1 MSLPI
6 TAQFAHLILNSQPD
20 ENALSAA
27 RRGVKDYF
35 ACALPIAR
43 GALSDAGL
51 AAIGKTFPPNGSENR
66 ALRYGYVSHALDFD
80 DYHPALRGHPSTV
93 VLSALLALNG
103 ESDNVTELLTA
114 YVIGVEAAGRLG
126 LAAGTQHYVL
136 GFHSTATLGAVA
148 ACAAVARYLQLDQ
161 RQTQIALG
169 LAATQAAGLRS
180 QFGSAAKPLHAG
192 LAARNAV
199 NAALLAQAGFIGQ
212 PEGVLDSL
220 LTSHGGGRQKP
231 ECLTAGWGTP
241 WRILQPGLEFKRY
254 PTCGGTHS
262 AAEAA
267 LALRARL
274 LAQGDALAE
283 IAQVEVSFPPGADTA
298 PFIRQPAT
306 GVEARFSLEY
316 VIADALYHGEVPLT
330 HYGEQPVDAAIAA
343 LAAKVVRH
351 VDPAAPPDA
360 LDPEMRFHRL
370 TLTLQD
376 GRQISD
382 IVTRKQTAAR
392 PTDLDAKLRA
402 ILQLLPG
409 LEGES
414 VIRDC
419 ALMSPGALPR
429 LIALLN

>member
-148 ACAAVARYLQLDQ
+148 ACAAVARYLQFDQ

-241 WRILQPGLEFKRY
+241 WLILQPGLEFKRY

-343 LAAKVVRH
+343 LAAKVERH

-382 IVTRKQTAAR
+382 MVTRKQTAAR

>member
-103 ESDNVTELLTA
+103 ESDDVTELLTA

-274 LAQGDALAE
+274 LAQGDVLAE

>member
-298 PFIRQPAT
+298 PYIRQPAT

>member
-20 ENALSAA
+20 ETALSAA

-103 ESDNVTELLTA
+103 DSDNVTKLLTA

-212 PEGVLDSL
+212 PEGVLENL
-220 LTSHGGGRQKP
+220 LISHGGERQKP
-231 ECLTAGWGTP
+231 ECLTDGWGTP

-274 LAQGDALAE
+274 QEQGDALAE
-283 IAQVEVSFPPGADTA
+283 VAKIEVSFPPGADTA
-298 PFIRQPAT
+298 PYIRQPAT

-330 HYGEQPVDAAIAA
+330 HYGEQPVDTAIAA
-343 LAAKVVRH
+343 LAAKVERH

-382 IVTRKQTAAR
+382 MVTRKQTAAR

-419 ALMSPGALPR
+419 ALTSPGALPR

>member
-1 MSLPI
+1 MSLSI
-6 TAQFAHLILNSQPD
+6 TAQFAHQILNSRPD
-20 ENALSAA
+20 ETALSAA

-51 AAIGKTFPPNGSENR
+51 AAIGKVFPPNGSENR
-66 ALRYGYVSHALDFD
+66 ALRYGYVSHSLDFD

-93 VLSALLALNG
+93 VLSALLALYG
-103 ESDNVTELLTA
+103 DGDNVTELLAA

-126 LAAGTQHYVL
+126 LAAGTQHYAL

-148 ACAAVARYLQLDQ
+148 ACAAVARYLQLGQ

-192 LAARNAV
+192 LAARSAV

-212 PEGVLDSL
+212 PEGVLDNL
-220 LTSHGGGRQKP
+220 LSSHGDGLQQPQR
-231 ECLTAGWGTP
+231 LTAGWGAP

-267 LALRARL
+267 FALRARL
-274 LAQGDALAE
+274 LEQGDALEE
-283 IAQVEVSFPPGADTA
+283 IARVEVGFPPGADTA
-298 PFIRQPAT
+298 PYIRRPTT

-316 VIADALYHGEVPLT
+316 VIADALYNGEVPLT

-343 LAAKVVRH
+343 LAAKVERH
-351 VDPAAPPDA
+351 ADPTAPPDA
-360 LDPEMRFHRL
+360 LDPELRFHRL

-376 GRQISD
+376 GRQLSD
-382 IVTRKQTAAR
+382 MVTRKQTAAR

-409 LEGES
+409 LDGES

-419 ALMSPGALPR
+419 ALRSPGALPR

>member
-126 LAAGTQHYVL
+126 LAAGTQHYAL

>member
-1 MSLPI
+1 MSLSI
-6 TAQFAHLILNSQPD
+6 TVQFAHLILNSQPD
-20 ENALSAA
+20 QTALSAA

-51 AAIGKTFPPNGSENR
+51 AAIGTTFPPTSSENR
-66 ALRYGYVSHALDFD
+66 ALRYGYVSHSLDFD

-126 LAAGTQHYVL
+126 LAAGTQHYVQ

-220 LTSHGGGRQKP
+220 LTSHGDGRQKP
-231 ECLTAGWGTP
+231 ECLTADWGTP

-274 LAQGDALAE
+274 LEQGDALAE
-283 IAQVEVSFPPGADTA
+283 IALVEVSFPPGADTA
-298 PFIRQPAT
+298 PYIRQPAT

-343 LAAKVVRH
+343 LAAKVERH

-376 GRQISD
+376 GGQISD
-382 IVTRKQTAAR
+382 MVTRKQTAAR
-392 PTDLDAKLRA
+392 PTDLDAKLHA

>member
-103 ESDNVTELLTA
+103 ESDDVTELLTA

-212 PEGVLDSL
+212 PEGVLNSL

>member
-103 ESDNVTELLTA
+103 ESDDVTELLTA

-429 LIALLN
+429 LIALLT

>member
-35 ACALPIAR
+35 ACALPIAC

-103 ESDNVTELLTA
+103 ESDDVTELLTA

>member
-274 LAQGDALAE
+274 LAQGDVLAE

>member
-43 GALSDAGL
+43 GALSDACL

-343 LAAKVVRH
+343 LAAKVERH
-351 VDPAAPPDA
+351 SDPTAPPDA

>member
-148 ACAAVARYLQLDQ
+148 ACAAVARYLQFDQ

-343 LAAKVVRH
+343 LAAKVERH

-382 IVTRKQTAAR
+382 MVTRKQTAAR

>member
-1 MSLPI
+1 
-6 TAQFAHLILNSQPD
+6 LNSQPD

>member
-103 ESDNVTELLTA
+103 ESDDVTELLTA

>member
-103 ESDNVTELLTA
+103 ESDDVTELLTA

-274 LAQGDALAE
+274 LAQGDVLAE

-376 GRQISD
+376 GRRISD

>member
-1 MSLPI
+1 MSLSI

-20 ENALSAA
+20 QTALSAA

-51 AAIGKTFPPNGSENR
+51 AAIGATFPPNGSENR
-66 ALRYGYVSHALDFD
+66 ALRYGYVSHSLDFD

-103 ESDNVTELLTA
+103 ESDNVTEVLTA

-169 LAATQAAGLRS
+169 LAATQAAGLLS

-231 ECLTAGWGTP
+231 ESLTAGWGTP

-274 LAQGDALAE
+274 QEQGDTLAE
-283 IAQVEVSFPPGADTA
+283 IAKIEVSFPPGADTA
-298 PFIRQPAT
+298 PYIHQPAT

-316 VIADALYHGEVPLT
+316 VIADALYHGEVALT

-343 LAAKVVRH
+343 LAAKVERH

>member
-1 MSLPI
+1 LSLPI

-103 ESDNVTELLTA
+103 ESDDVTELLTA

-212 PEGVLDSL
+212 PEGVLNSL

>member
-1 MSLPI
+1 MSLSI

-20 ENALSAA
+20 QTALSAA
-27 RRGVKDYF
+27 RRGMKDYF

-51 AAIGKTFPPNGSENR
+51 AAIGTTFPPNGSENR
-66 ALRYGYVSHALDFD
+66 ALRYGYVSHSLDFD

-180 QFGSAAKPLHAG
+180 QFGSAGKPLHAG

-220 LTSHGGGRQKP
+220 LASHGDGRQKP
-231 ECLTAGWGTP
+231 ECLTAGWGAP

-274 LAQGDALAE
+274 LEQGDALAE
-283 IAQVEVSFPPGADTA
+283 IALVEVSFPPGADTA
-298 PFIRQPAT
+298 PYIRQPAT

-316 VIADALYHGEVPLT
+316 VIADALYHGEVTLT

-343 LAAKVVRH
+343 LAAKVERH
-351 VDPAAPPDA
+351 ADPAAPPDA

>member
-35 ACALPIAR
+35 ACALPIAC

-103 ESDNVTELLTA
+103 ESDDVTELLTA

-212 PEGVLDSL
+212 PEGVLNSL

>member
-20 ENALSAA
+20 ETALSAA

-93 VLSALLALNG
+93 MLSALLALNG

-283 IAQVEVSFPPGADTA
+283 IALVEVSFPPGADTA

-330 HYGEQPVDAAIAA
+330 HYGEQPVDAAIAS
-343 LAAKVVRH
+343 LAAKVERH

>member
-20 ENALSAA
+20 ETALSAA

-103 ESDNVTELLTA
+103 ESDNVTKLLTA

-199 NAALLAQAGFIGQ
+199 NAALLAQVGFIGQ
-212 PEGVLDSL
+212 PEGVLENL
-220 LTSHGGGRQKP
+220 LISHGGERQKP
-231 ECLTAGWGTP
+231 ECLTDGWGTP

-274 LAQGDALAE
+274 LEQGDALAE
-283 IAQVEVSFPPGADTA
+283 IAKIEVSFPPGADTA

-343 LAAKVVRH
+343 LAAKVERH

-382 IVTRKQTAAR
+382 MVTRKQTAAR

-419 ALMSPGALPR
+419 ALTSPGALPR

>member
-103 ESDNVTELLTA
+103 ESDDVTELLTA

-212 PEGVLDSL
+212 PEGVLNSL
-220 LTSHGGGRQKP
+220 LTSHSGGRQKP

>member
-20 ENALSAA
+20 ETALSAA

-51 AAIGKTFPPNGSENR
+51 AAIGTTFPPNGSENR
-66 ALRYGYVSHALDFD
+66 ALRYGYVSHSLDFD

-126 LAAGTQHYVL
+126 LAAGTQHYAL

-274 LAQGDALAE
+274 QEQGDALAE
-283 IAQVEVSFPPGADTA
+283 IAKIEVSFPPGADTA
-298 PFIRQPAT
+298 PYIRQPAT

-316 VIADALYHGEVPLT
+316 VIADALYHGVVPLM

-343 LAAKVVRH
+343 LAAKVERH

-382 IVTRKQTAAR
+382 MVTRKQTAAR

>member
-6 TAQFAHLILNSQPD
+6 TTQFAHLILNSQPD

-114 YVIGVEAAGRLG
+114 YAIGVEAAGRLG

-274 LAQGDALAE
+274 LAQGDTLAE

-343 LAAKVVRH
+343 LAAKVERH

>member
-20 ENALSAA
+20 QTALSAA

-103 ESDNVTELLTA
+103 ESDDVTELLTA

>member
-20 ENALSAA
+20 ETALSAA

-93 VLSALLALNG
+93 VLSVLLALNG
-103 ESDNVTELLTA
+103 DSDNVTKLLTA

-212 PEGVLDSL
+212 PEGVLENL
-220 LTSHGGGRQKP
+220 LISHGGERQKP
-231 ECLTAGWGTP
+231 ECLTDGWGTP

-274 LAQGDALAE
+274 QEQGDALAE
-283 IAQVEVSFPPGADTA
+283 VAKIEVSFPPGADTA
-298 PFIRQPAT
+298 PYIRQPAT

-330 HYGEQPVDAAIAA
+330 HYGEQPVDTAIAA
-343 LAAKVVRH
+343 LAAKVERH

-382 IVTRKQTAAR
+382 MVTRKQTAAR

-419 ALMSPGALPR
+419 ALTSPGALPR

>member
-1 MSLPI
+1 MSSPI
-6 TAQFAHLILNSQPD
+6 TARFAHQILHSRPD
-20 ENALSAA
+20 EAALSAA
-27 RRGVKDYF
+27 RCGVKDYF

-51 AAIGKTFPPNGSENR
+51 AAVAAVFPPNGSENR
-66 ALRYGYVSHALDFD
+66 ALLYGYVSHSLDFD
-80 DYHPALRGHPSTV
+80 DYHPALRGHPTTV
-93 VLSALLALNG
+93 VLSALLALNDN
-103 ESDNVTELLTA
+103 SDDVTELLSA
-114 YVIGVEAAGRLG
+114 YAIGVEAAGRLG
-126 LAAGTQHYVL
+126 LAAGTQHYTL

-148 ACAAVARYLQLDQ
+148 ACAAAARYLQLGQ

-192 LAARNAV
+192 LAARSAV

-220 LTSHGGGRQKP
+220 LSSHGDGRQQP
-231 ECLTAGWGTP
+231 ELLTADWGAP

-267 LALRARL
+267 FALRARL
-274 LAQGDALAE
+274 QDMGLSAAA
-283 IAQVEVSFPPGADTA
+283 IAHIQVSFPPGADTA
-298 PFIRQPAT
+298 PYIRRPAT

-330 HYGEQPVDAAIAA
+330 HYGEREVDEAVAA
-343 LAAKVVRH
+343 LAANVERH
-351 VDPAAPPDA
+351 ADPAAPPDA
-360 LDPEMRFHRL
+360 LDPELRFHRL

-376 GRQISD
+376 GRQLSD
-382 IVTRKQTAAR
+382 VVTRKQTAAR

-409 LEGES
+409 LDGES

-419 ALMSPGALPR
+419 ALAPPGALPR

>member
-1 MSLPI
+1 M
-6 TAQFAHLILNSQPD
+6 
-20 ENALSAA
+20 
-27 RRGVKDYF
+27 
-35 ACALPIAR
+35 
-43 GALSDAGL
+43 
-51 AAIGKTFPPNGSENR
+51 
-66 ALRYGYVSHALDFD
+66 
-80 DYHPALRGHPSTV
+80 
-93 VLSALLALNG
+93 LSALLALNG
-103 ESDNVTELLTA
+103 ESDNVAELLTA

-274 LAQGDALAE
+274 QEQGDALAE
-283 IAQVEVSFPPGADTA
+283 IAKIEVSFPPGADTA
-298 PFIRQPAT
+298 PYIRQPAT

-316 VIADALYHGEVPLT
+316 VIADALYHGEVPLM
-330 HYGEQPVDAAIAA
+330 HYGEQPVDTAIAA
-343 LAAKVVRH
+343 LAAKVERH

-382 IVTRKQTAAR
+382 MVTRKQTAAR

>member
-66 ALRYGYVSHALDFD
+66 ALRFGYVSHALDFD

-103 ESDNVTELLTA
+103 ESDDVTELLTA

-274 LAQGDALAE
+274 LAQGDILAE

-376 GRQISD
+376 GRRISD

>member
-1 MSLPI
+1 MSLSI

-20 ENALSAA
+20 QTALSAA

-51 AAIGKTFPPNGSENR
+51 AAIGTTFPPTSSENR
-66 ALRYGYVSHALDFD
+66 ALRYGYVSHSLDFD

-114 YVIGVEAAGRLG
+114 YIIGVEAAGRLG

-274 LAQGDALAE
+274 LEQGDALAE
-283 IAQVEVSFPPGADTA
+283 IALVEVSFPPGADTA
-298 PFIRQPAT
+298 PYIRQPAT

-343 LAAKVVRH
+343 LAAKVERH

-382 IVTRKQTAAR
+382 MVTRKQTAAR
-392 PTDLDAKLRA
+392 PTDLDAKLHA

>member
-1 MSLPI
+1 MSLSI

-20 ENALSAA
+20 ETALSAA

-51 AAIGKTFPPNGSENR
+51 AAIGTTFPPNGSENC
-66 ALRYGYVSHALDFD
+66 ALRYGYVSHSLDFD

-103 ESDNVTELLTA
+103 ERDDVTELLTA

-136 GFHSTATLGAVA
+136 GFHSTATLGGVA

-212 PEGVLDSL
+212 SEGVLDSL

-274 LAQGDALAE
+274 LEQGDALAE
-283 IAQVEVSFPPGADTA
+283 IALVEVSFPPGADTA
-298 PFIRQPAT
+298 PYIRQPAT

-343 LAAKVVRH
+343 LAAKVERH

-382 IVTRKQTAAR
+382 TVTRKQTAAR

>member
-6 TAQFAHLILNSQPD
+6 TVQFAHLILNSQPD
-20 ENALSAA
+20 QTALSAA

-51 AAIGKTFPPNGSENR
+51 AAIGATFPPNGSENR
-66 ALRYGYVSHALDFD
+66 ALRYGYVSHSLDFD

-103 ESDNVTELLTA
+103 ESDNVTEVLTA

-126 LAAGTQHYVL
+126 LAAGTQHYAL

-220 LTSHGGGRQKP
+220 LASHGGGRQKP
-231 ECLTAGWGTP
+231 EYLTAGWGTP

-274 LAQGDALAE
+274 QEQGDALAE
-283 IAQVEVSFPPGADTA
+283 IAKIEVSFPPGADTA
-298 PFIRQPAT
+298 PYIHQPAT

-316 VIADALYHGEVPLT
+316 VIADALYHGEVPLM

-343 LAAKVVRH
+343 LAAKVERH

-376 GRQISD
+376 RRQISD
-382 IVTRKQTAAR
+382 MVTRKQTAAR

>member
-6 TAQFAHLILNSQPD
+6 TAQFAHLILDSQPD

-103 ESDNVTELLTA
+103 ESDDVTELLTA

>member
-1 MSLPI
+1 M
-6 TAQFAHLILNSQPD
+6 
-20 ENALSAA
+20 
-27 RRGVKDYF
+27 KDYF

-51 AAIGKTFPPNGSENR
+51 AAIGTTFPPNGSENR
-66 ALRYGYVSHALDFD
+66 ALRYGYVSHSLDFD

-103 ESDNVTELLTA
+103 KSDNVTELLTA

-169 LAATQAAGLRS
+169 LAA
-180 QFGSAAKPLHAG
+180 
-192 LAARNAV
+192 RNAV

-220 LTSHGGGRQKP
+220 LASHGDGRQKP
-231 ECLTAGWGTP
+231 ECLTAGWGAP

-274 LAQGDALAE
+274 LEQGDALAE
-283 IAQVEVSFPPGADTA
+283 IALVEVSFPPGADTA
-298 PFIRQPAT
+298 PYIRQPAT

-316 VIADALYHGEVPLT
+316 VIADALYHGEVTLT

-343 LAAKVVRH
+343 LAAKVERH
-351 VDPAAPPDA
+351 ADPAAPPDA